1 MKKDLT
7 KADREYY
14 EKLRKLNRLYLASL
28 LFIIVCLIIL
38 AIGIKNQQIPHERTR
53 GFLTGFFVSM
63 STAIAVVLFRNKRIM
78 NNPAKLKQE
87 RIKKTDER
95 NIQIISKTFCVTS
108 YVLIFT
114 LAILSVIGSFISQVM
129 MMMAAGLIYVFLISF
144 LICYFYF
151 GKKL

>member
-1 MKKDLT
+1 
-7 KADREYY
+7 
-14 EKLRKLNRLYLASL
+14 
-28 LFIIVCLIIL
+28 
-38 AIGIKNQQIPHERTR
+38 
-53 GFLTGFFVSM
+53 
-63 STAIAVVLFRNKRIM
+63 M

-114 LAILSVIGSFISQVM
+114 LAILSVLGSFISQVM

>member
-38 AIGIKNQQIPHERTR
+38 AIGIKKQQIPHERTR